1 MGVIAAYRRV
11 LSNGPLARLLVGEFV
26 SSTGDWLYLVALLVI
41 IWRISNDPLVLGIV
55 GAARVLPYVV
65 LSIPA
70 GIVADR
76 FDRRAILLTTDIIR
90 GLLMLV
96 IAGVVVANGPVIV
109 VVVLAVVATCFAT
122 FFSPAIGAY
131 LPALVRDESEL
142 GPANSAWSS
151 LDNLAFFIGPAL
163 GALLLGLGSLPL
175 AFVLNALTFGF
186 VAVMLFGL
194 PPGQPGRSAAV
205 AQQSEKSE
213 AAVEAAPRPSYRRPL
228 VGLAVL
234 NVATGFVFGGL
245 GVLTV
250 VLALDTFHVGDA
262 GTGLL
267 NSAIGVGGVVG
278 ALVAGV
284 LVLSR
289 RLAPPLVIGALLL
302 AGGLV
307 VLGGVGSFAIALVAM
322 AVASAGSLLL
332 EIVSTTLLQRVVP
345 DAVRGRTIGVM
356 ETTSVLAFSA
366 GSFVIPVVGANQPG
380 LVMVGSAI
388 LIIVASIVTIV
399 LLGQFAVLEP
409 IIAPAARRIGQVDL
423 FAGLPPARLEAAMRA
438 AVVRELGA
446 GTVIIRQGDTADFF
460 YVIDA
465 GRVEVTQT
473 SREGDQARVL
483 RQMGA
488 GEVFGEI
495 GMLTGVPRTATVTAM
510 TKTTLVA
517 LDKDAFLE
525 LVASGPGL
533 TYGLLDLHRV
543 GIQTAEG

>member
-213 AAVEAAPRPSYRRPL
+213 PAVEAAARPSYRRPL

>member
-213 AAVEAAPRPSYRRPL
+213 AVVEAAPRPSYRRPL

-278 ALVAGV
+278 TLVAGV

>member
-213 AAVEAAPRPSYRRPL
+213 PAVEAAPRPSYRRPL